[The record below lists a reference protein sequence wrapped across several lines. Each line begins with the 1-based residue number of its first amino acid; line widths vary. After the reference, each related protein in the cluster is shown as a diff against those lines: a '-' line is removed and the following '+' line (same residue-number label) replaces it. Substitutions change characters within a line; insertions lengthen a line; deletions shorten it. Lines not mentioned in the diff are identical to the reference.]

1 MLIVWKITIE
11 FQKFKYETG
20 TCFFIV
26 NLWLYKLIGGGTLK
40 GFICI
45 DLKSRTWTK
54 KKLKNRQ
61 RDGMSRWFNKCMTNF
76 SVVVV
81 ILLLLLLLNYSVNLN
96 SFWVLS
102 FPVRISSAMNKQ
114 ENGEEEREQLK

>member
-1 MLIVWKITIE
+1 MGEPWKGLFALIW
-11 FQKFKYETG
+11 
-20 TCFFIV
+20 
-26 NLWLYKLIGGGTLK
+26 NLELEQ
-40 GFICI
+40 
-45 DLKSRTWTK
+45 K

-61 RDGMSRWFNKCMTNF
+61 RDGMSRWFDKCMTNF